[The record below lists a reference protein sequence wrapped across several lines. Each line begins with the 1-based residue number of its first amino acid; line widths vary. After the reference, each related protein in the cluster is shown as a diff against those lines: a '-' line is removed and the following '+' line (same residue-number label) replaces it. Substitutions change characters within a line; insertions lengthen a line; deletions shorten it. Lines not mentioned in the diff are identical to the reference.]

1 MNFESKIK
9 ALSLCIQTRV
19 PALLEGG
26 VGEGKTAIVNA
37 LFKKWCDDWQTS
49 IVALHE
55 PTEYGG
61 YPVPSGTSTGV
72 DAAIDRLARALGAK
86 LNVDLGAVQAEMG
99 HEAGVRMLPLAWVGR
114 LSHAKRPGLFLDE
127 FSNGAPATRSATMRG
142 VLDGVWGE
150 TKIGNLST
158 VVAMNP
164 PEIAESGYELSA
176 PLSNRFCH
184 LGWDMPVAYWNQ
196 QHIAGF
202 PDPDGGAEL
211 PKDWEKNLPWARTM
225 VAAFANAKPSAIVL
239 MPAEASLRSK
249 PFPTYRSWTM
259 AERLIAGCKALGY
272 GVGDTK
278 GALPHDVLVQCV
290 GGCVGPGAGMEFL
303 QYISELDLPDPELVL
318 ANPDSLKLPERG
330 DRAFAV
336 LTFVVAV
343 VLANNTPKRWNAGW
357 AVLAKATTQNRPDV
371 AASSARLL
379 AQNRPGDTKL
389 PKEVSAFVPIL
400 KAAGII

>member
-1 MNFESKIK
+1 MNFEAKIK
-9 ALSLCIQTRV
+9 ALSLCIQTGV

-26 VGEGKTAIVNA
+26 VGEAKTAIVSV
-37 LFKKWCDDWQTS
+37 LFRKWCDDHALS
-49 IVALHE
+49 IVALNQ

-61 YPVPSGTSTGV
+61 FPVRDPHVIEEPVV
-72 DAAIDRLARALGAK
+72 DM
-86 LNVDLGAVQAEMG
+86 V
-99 HEAGVRMLPLAWVGR
+99 PLRWLRR
-114 LSHAKRPGLFLDE
+114 LSKAQRPGLFLDE

-142 VLDGVWGE
+142 VTDGVWGE
-150 TKIGNLST
+150 IAIKNLST

-176 PLSNRFCH
+176 PLANRFCH
-184 LGWDMPVAYWNQ
+184 LGWEMPVAYWNQ

-202 PDPDGGAEL
+202 PEPDCGDKL
-211 PKDWEKNLPWARTM
+211 PKDWEKHMPWARTL
-225 VAAFANAKPSAIVL
+225 VAAFANARPDAIVK
-239 MPAEASLRSK
+239 MPEEAALRSK
-249 PFPTYRSWTM
+249 PFPTFRSWTM
-259 AERLIAGCKALGY
+259 AEKLLAGCKALGY
-272 GVGDTK
+272 GLGDTR
-278 GALPHDVLVQCV
+278 GALPHDVLAMCV
-290 GGCVGPGAGMEFL
+290 AGCVGPGAGLEFVN
-303 QYISELDLPDPELVL
+303 YVGELDLPDPEVVL
-318 ANPDSLKLPERG
+318 ANPDSLKLPDRG

-336 LTFVVAV
+336 LTAVVSA

-357 AVLAKATTQNRPDV
+357 AVLAKATTQQRPDI

>member
-9 ALSLCIQTRV
+9 ALSLCIQTQV

-26 VGEGKTAIVNA
+26 VGEAKTAIVRT
-37 LFKKWCDDWQTS
+37 LFKRWCDDHALS

-61 YPVPSGTSTGV
+61 FPVPDVPVAETGKDGHVIERRSEDGRCV
-72 DAAIDRLARALGAK
+72 DMVPLRWLRRLAR
-86 LNVDLGAVQAEMG
+86 
-99 HEAGVRMLPLAWVGR
+99 
-114 LSHAKRPGLFLDE
+114 AKRPGLFLDE

-142 VLDGVWGE
+142 VTDGVWGE
-150 TKIGNLST
+150 VEIKNLAT

-176 PLSNRFCH
+176 PLSNRFCQ
-184 LGWDMPVAYWNQ
+184 LGWEMPVAYWNQ

-202 PDPDGGAEL
+202 PDPDCGAEL
-211 PKDWEKNLPWARTM
+211 PKEWEKNLPWARTM
-225 VAAFANAKPSAIVL
+225 VAAFANARPDAIVK
-239 MPAEASLRSK
+239 MPDEAALRSK
-249 PFPTYRSWTM
+249 PFPTFRSWTM
-259 AERLIAGCKALGY
+259 AERLIAACKAIGY
-272 GVGDTK
+272 GVGDTR

-290 GGCVGPGAGMEFL
+290 GGCVGPGAGLEFV
-303 QYISELDLPDPELVL
+303 QYISELDLPDPEVVL
-318 ANPDSLKLPERG
+318 ANPESLKLPERG

-336 LTFVVAV
+336 LTAVVAV

-357 AVLAKATTQNRPDV
+357 AVLAKATTQQRPDV

>member
-9 ALSLCIQTRV
+9 ALSLCIQTGV

-26 VGEGKTAIVNA
+26 VGEAKTAIVQA
-37 LFKKWCDDWQTS
+37 MFRKWCDDYGLS
-49 IVALHE
+49 IVALNQ

-61 YPVPSGTSTGV
+61 FPVRDPHVIEEPVV
-72 DAAIDRLARALGAK
+72 DM
-86 LNVDLGAVQAEMG
+86 V
-99 HEAGVRMLPLAWVGR
+99 PLRWLRR
-114 LSHAKRPGLFLDE
+114 LSKAKHPGLFLDE

-142 VLDGVWGE
+142 VTDGVWGE
-150 TKIGNLST
+150 VEIKNLST

-184 LGWDMPVAYWNQ
+184 LGWDMDVQYWNE

-202 PDPDGGAEL
+202 PAPNGGEAL
-211 PKDWEKNLPWARTM
+211 PKDWEKHLPWARTL
-225 VAAFANAKPSAIVL
+225 VAAFANARPGAIVK
-239 MPAEASLRSK
+239 MPAEAALRSK
-249 PFPTYRSWTM
+249 PFPTFRSWTM
-259 AERLIAGCKALGY
+259 AERLLTGCKALGY
-272 GVGDTK
+272 GIGDTK
-278 GALPHDVLVQCV
+278 GALPHDVLVMCV
-290 GGCVGPGAGMEFL
+290 AGCVGPGAGLEFVT
-303 QYISELDLPDPELVL
+303 YIGELDLPDPEAVL
-318 ANPDSLKLPERG
+318 GNPDSLKLPERG

-336 LTFVVAV
+336 LTAGVSV
-343 VLANNTPKRWNAGW
+343 VLANNTPKRWNAAW
-357 AVLAKATTQNRPDV
+357 AVLAKATTQQRPDI

>member
-1 MNFESKIK
+1 MNFEATIK

-26 VGEGKTAIVNA
+26 VGEGKTAIVEA
-37 LFKKWCDDWQTS
+37 LFRRWCDDYQVS

-61 YPVPSGTSTGV
+61 YPVPREASETQPEGV
-72 DAAIDRLARALGAK
+72 AMLPLRWASRLAR
-86 LNVDLGAVQAEMG
+86 
-99 HEAGVRMLPLAWVGR
+99 
-114 LSHAKRPGLFLDE
+114 AKRPGLFLDE

-150 TKIGNLST
+150 VEIKNLAT

-176 PLSNRFCH
+176 PLSNRFAQ
-184 LGWDMPVAYWNQ
+184 LPWNMPVSYWNE

-202 PDPDGGAEL
+202 PDPDGGAAL
-211 PKDWEKNLPWARTM
+211 PSDWEKHLPWARTM
-225 VAAFANAKPSAIVL
+225 VAAFANARPDAIVK
-239 MPAEASLRSK
+239 MPQEAALRSK

-259 AERLIAGCKALGY
+259 AERLIAACKALGY
-272 GVGDTK
+272 GVGDAK

-290 GGCVGPGAGMEFL
+290 GGCVGSGAGLEFVT
-303 QYISELDLPDPELVL
+303 YIGELDLPDPEVVL
-318 ANPDSLKLPERG
+318 ANPDSLRLPERG

-336 LTFVVAV
+336 LTAVVSV

-357 AVLAKATTQNRPDV
+357 AVLAKATTQQRPDV

>member
-26 VGEGKTAIVNA
+26 VGEAKTAIVSA
-37 LFKKWCDDWQTS
+37 LFRRWCDDYALS

-61 YPVPSGTSTGV
+61 FPVPDVPMV
-72 DAAIDRLARALGAK
+72 DKIRNAASDNEIVGLPEVRCVDMVPLRWLRRLAK
-86 LNVDLGAVQAEMG
+86 
-99 HEAGVRMLPLAWVGR
+99 
-114 LSHAKRPGLFLDE
+114 AKRPGLFLDE

-142 VLDGVWGE
+142 VTDGVWGE
-150 TKIGNLST
+150 VEIKNLAT

-176 PLSNRFCH
+176 PLANRFCH
-184 LGWDMPVAYWNQ
+184 LGWDLPVAYWNQ

-202 PDPDGGAEL
+202 PDPDCGAEL
-211 PKDWEKNLPWARTM
+211 PKDWEKNLTWARTM
-225 VAAFANAKPSAIVL
+225 VAAFANARPDAIVK
-239 MPAEASLRSK
+239 MPEEAALRSK
-249 PFPTYRSWTM
+249 PFPTFRSWTM

-290 GGCVGPGAGMEFL
+290 GGCVGPGAGLEFV

-318 ANPDSLKLPERG
+318 ANPDSLKLPDRG

-336 LTFVVAV
+336 LTAVVAV

-357 AVLAKATTQNRPDV
+357 AVLAKATTQQRPDI

>member
-1 MNFESKIK
+1 MSFEAKIK

-26 VGEGKTAIVNA
+26 VGEAKTAIVGA
-37 LFKKWCDDWQTS
+37 LFRKWCDDYALS

-61 YPVPSGTSTGV
+61 FPVPDVPVKGKDGDHLVEGRCV
-72 DAAIDRLARALGAK
+72 DM
-86 LNVDLGAVQAEMG
+86 V
-99 HEAGVRMLPLAWVGR
+99 PLRWLRR
-114 LSHAKRPGLFLDE
+114 LSKAKRPGLFLDE

-142 VLDGVWGE
+142 VTDGVWGE
-150 TKIGNLST
+150 VEIKNLAT

-176 PLSNRFCH
+176 PLSNRFCQ
-184 LGWDMPVAYWNQ
+184 LGWDMPVSYWNDA
-196 QHIAGF
+196 HIAGF
-202 PDPDGGAEL
+202 PDPDGGAAL
-211 PKDWEKNLPWARTM
+211 PSDEKNHWEKHLPWARTM
-225 VAAFANAKPSAIVL
+225 VAAFANARPDAIVK
-239 MPAEASLRSK
+239 MPQEAALRSK
-249 PFPTYRSWTM
+249 PFPTFRSWTM
-259 AERLIAGCKALGY
+259 AERLIAACKAIGY
-272 GVGDTK
+272 GVGDTR

-290 GGCVGPGAGMEFL
+290 GGCVGPGAGLEFV
-303 QYISELDLPDPELVL
+303 QYISELDLPDPEVVL
-318 ANPDSLKLPERG
+318 ANPESLKLPDRG

-336 LTFVVAV
+336 LTAVVSV

-357 AVLAKATTQNRPDV
+357 AVLAKATTQQRPDV